1 MSELRQ
7 DQRQWL
13 IYQEEPVTAGIE
25 AIEVIALTV
34 AGSML
39 ASDENVEMR
48 AMGNIMMRWAD
59 ARQRKLDGQEANDS
73 EHAAISMAVEVL
85 DWMGEEDAEKPESA
99 LEQFHAVAFQFDSTL
114 QGAGINGDGWYSVLA
129 RGEHGR

>member
-1 MSELRQ
+1 M
-7 DQRQWL
+7 
-13 IYQEEPVTAGIE
+13 E

-34 AGSML
+34 AGNLL

-59 ARQRKLDGQEANDS
+59 ARQRKLDGEEANDS
-73 EHAAISMAVEVL
+73 EHSAIYMAQQVL
-85 DWMGEEDAEKPESA
+85 DWMGEEDAEKPKSA
-99 LEQFHAVAFQFDSTL
+99 LEQFHAVAFQFDSVL
-114 QGAGINGDGWYSVLA
+114 QGAGINGNGWFQIVA